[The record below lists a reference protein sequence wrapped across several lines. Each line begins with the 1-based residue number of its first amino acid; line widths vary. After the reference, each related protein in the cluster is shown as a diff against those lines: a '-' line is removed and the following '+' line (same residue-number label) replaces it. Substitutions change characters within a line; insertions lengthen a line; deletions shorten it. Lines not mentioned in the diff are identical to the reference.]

1 MRRNS
6 SPGPNRDLGDL
17 SASFARG
24 DFAPLLGWLREKI
37 HSQGKRYRPRQLVQ
51 AVTGEDLNPAYLIKY
66 LTKKFGELYDL
77 RLPGSPSPS
86 P

>member
-6 SPGPNRDLGDL
+6 SPGLRRIWAIYP
-17 SASFARG
+17 ASFARG

-37 HSQGKRYRPRQLVQ
+37 HSQGQRYRPRQLVQ

-66 LTKKFGELYDL
+66 LTEKFGELYNL
-77 RLPGSPSPS
+77 
-86 P
+86 